1 MSWLG
6 EPPLLIFRGI
16 GPLEIGIIAVV
27 VILLFGTTRLPKIGA
42 SLGQGLRAF
51 KSAVTGQEVIDLEDD
66 EGDSKKVKSGS
77 KNDK

>member
-27 VILLFGTTRLPKIGA
+27 VILLFGTARLPKIGA

-51 KSAVTGQEVIDLEDD
+51 KGAVTGQEVVDLKEDED
-66 EGDSKKVKSGS
+66 AAAKVKSGS
-77 KNDK
+77 KEDA